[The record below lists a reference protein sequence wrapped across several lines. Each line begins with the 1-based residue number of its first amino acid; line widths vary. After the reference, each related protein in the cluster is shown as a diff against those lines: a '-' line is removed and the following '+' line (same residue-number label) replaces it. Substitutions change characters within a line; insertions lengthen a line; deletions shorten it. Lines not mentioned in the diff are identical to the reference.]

1 MEKRLENTYCVIMC
15 GGVGSRFW
23 PFSRQDRPK
32 QFIDFFGTG
41 RSLLQTTVDRALE
54 LVDADHVLLITNAAY
69 APVAA
74 EQLPM
79 IPAANIL
86 SEPAR
91 RNTAPCICWAAH
103 HIAARDPKAA
113 IVTMPSDHLILR
125 QQAFEKAIA
134 RGVDFVR
141 DTGALLTLGI
151 RPTGPNTGYG
161 YIQQGKPVEDWPGIL
176 KVKSFTEK
184 PDLQMAEF
192 FLRSGEFYWNAGI
205 FLWRA
210 DAILRAFAEHD
221 PETGAVFSEGDGVYG
236 TPGEMN
242 FIGHAYP
249 SAPSNSIDY
258 AIMEKA
264 DNVYVQTVDL
274 GWSDLGT
281 WRSLHEMSPRTREG
295 NVTQNCKVLTQDC
308 ANSVFAIAGDK
319 IVVAA
324 GLDGYIVADNGNALL
339 IYPIDQ
345 EQKVKQIVNE
355 VGLRFGEKYI

>member
-1 MEKRLENTYCVIMC
+1 MC

-41 RSLLQTTVDRALE
+41 QSLLQTTAERART
-54 LVDADHVLLITNAAY
+54 LVPADHILLMTNSAY
-69 APVAA
+69 APLVA
-74 EQLPM
+74 EQLPW
-79 IPAANIL
+79 IPAENIL

-91 RNTAPCICWAAH
+91 RNTAPCICWSAH
-103 HIAARDPKAA
+103 HIAARHPEAA

-125 QQAFEKAIA
+125 SQAFTEAIT
-134 RGVDFVR
+134 RGVEFVKE
-141 DTGALLTLGI
+141 TGSLLTLGI
-151 RPTGPNTGYG
+151 KPTGPNTGYG
-161 YIQQGKPVEDWPGIL
+161 YIQQGKPVEGFPGIL
-176 KVKSFTEK
+176 SVKSFTEK

-192 FLRSGEFYWNAGI
+192 FLRSGEFFWNSGI

-210 DAILRAFAEHD
+210 DAILNAFAELD
-221 PETGAVFSEGDGVYG
+221 PETEAVFAEGKGLYG
-236 TPGEMN
+236 TPAEMP
-242 FIGHAYP
+242 FINKAYP
-249 SAPSNSIDY
+249 SALCNSVDY

-264 DNVYVQTVDL
+264 PNVYVQTVDL

-281 WRSLHEMSPRTREG
+281 WRSLHDMSPRTREG
-295 NVTQNCKVLTQDC
+295 NVTQNCKALTQDC
-308 ANSVFAIAGDK
+308 KNSIFAINGDK

>member
-1 MEKRLENTYCVIMC
+1 MC

-32 QFIDFFGTG
+32 QFLDFFGTG
-41 RSLLQTTVDRALE
+41 KSLLQTTAERARALVPAE
-54 LVDADHVLLITNAAY
+54 RILLMTNAAY
-69 APVAA
+69 APLVA
-74 EQLPM
+74 EQLPW
-79 IPAANIL
+79 IPAGNIL

-91 RNTAPCICWAAH
+91 RNTAPCICWAAS
-103 HIAARDPKAA
+103 HIMALDPQAA

-125 QQAFEKAIA
+125 EQAFMDAVAEGI
-134 RGVDFVR
+134 RFVEE
-141 DTGALLTLGI
+141 TGALLTLGI
-151 RPTGPNTGYG
+151 KPTGPNTGYG
-161 YIQQGKPVEDWPGIL
+161 YIQQGAAEKQWAGIL

-184 PDLQMAEF
+184 PDLKLAEF
-192 FLRSGEFYWNAGI
+192 FVQSGEFFWNSGI

-210 DAILRAFAEHD
+210 DSILRAFATLD
-221 PETGAVFSEGDGVYG
+221 PETAAVFAEGEGLYG
-236 TPGEMN
+236 TPAEDA
-242 FIGHAYP
+242 FIARAYP
-249 SAPSNSIDY
+249 SAPSNSVDY

-264 DNVYVQTVDL
+264 PNVYVKTVDL

-281 WRSLHEMSPRTREG
+281 WRSLHDMSPRTREG
-295 NVTQNCKVLTQDC
+295 NVTQNCKVLAQDC
-308 ANSVFAIAGDK
+308 SGSVFAVQGDK

-355 VGLRFGEKYI
+355 VGLRFGEQYI

>member
-1 MEKRLENTYCVIMC
+1 MTSEHTYCVIMC

-41 RSLLQTTVDRALE
+41 MSLLQTTAERARALVPPE
-54 LVDADHVLLITNAAY
+54 RILLMTNAAY
-69 APVAA
+69 AHLVAQ
-74 EQLPM
+74 QLPW
-79 IPAANIL
+79 IPIQNIL

-103 HIAARDPKAA
+103 HIAAADPDAT

-125 QQAFEKAIA
+125 EKAFTDAVSEGI
-134 RGVDFVR
+134 DFVAQ
-141 DTGALLTLGI
+141 TGALLTLGI
-151 RPTGPNTGYG
+151 KPTGPNTGYG
-161 YIQQGKPVEDWPGIL
+161 YIQQGKPEQKWPGIL

-184 PDLQMAEF
+184 PDLKLAEF
-192 FLRSGEFYWNAGI
+192 FVQSGEFFWNAGI

-210 DAILRAFAEHD
+210 DAILHAFDQLD
-221 PETGAVFSEGDGVYG
+221 PETASVFNEGNPLYG
-236 TPGEMN
+236 TAAELE
-242 FIGHAYP
+242 FIARTYP
-249 SAPSNSIDY
+249 SAPSNSVDY

-264 DNVYVQTVDL
+264 PNVYVKTVDL

-281 WRSLHEMSPRTREG
+281 WRSLRDMSPRTRDG
-295 NVTQNCKVLTQDC
+295 NVTQNCKVLAQDC
-308 ANSVFAIAGDK
+308 SDSIFAVNGNK
-319 IVVAA
+319 IIVAS
-324 GLDGYIVADNGNALL
+324 GLDNYIVADNGNALL

-355 VGLRFGEKYI
+355 VGLRFGNEFI

>member
-1 MEKRLENTYCVIMC
+1 MKRIENTYCVIMC

-23 PFSRQDRPK
+23 PFSRQNRPK

-41 RSLLQTTVDRALE
+41 RSLLRTTVDRALS
-54 LVDADHVLLITNAAY
+54 LVDADHVLLMTNSAY
-69 APVAA
+69 APLVA

-79 IPAANIL
+79 IPASNIL

-103 HIAARDPKAA
+103 HIAALDPQAA

-125 QQAFEKAIA
+125 QQAFEEAITE
-134 RGVDFVR
+134 GVDFVR
-141 DTGALLTLGI
+141 TSGALLTLGI
-151 RPTGPNTGYG
+151 KPTGPNTGYG
-161 YIQQGKPVEDWPGIL
+161 YIQQGKPVHECSGIL

-184 PDLQMAEF
+184 PNLQMAEF
-192 FLRSGEFYWNAGI
+192 FLRSGEFFWNSGI
-205 FLWRA
+205 FLWCA
-210 DAILRAFAEHD
+210 DAILRAFEQYD
-221 PETGAVFSEGDGVYG
+221 PETGAVFNEGKGVYG
-236 TPGEMN
+236 TSEEMK
-242 FIGHAYP
+242 FIQDAYP
-249 SAPSNSIDY
+249 GAPSNSIDY

-264 DNVYVQTVDL
+264 DNVYVKTVDL

-281 WRSLHEMSPRTREG
+281 WRSLHDMSPRTREG
-295 NVTQNCKVLTQDC
+295 NVTQNCNVLTQNC

-355 VGLRFGEKYI
+355 VGMRFGEKYI

>member
-1 MEKRLENTYCVIMC
+1 MSLEHTYCVIMC

-23 PFSRQDRPK
+23 PFSRQDKPK

-41 RSLLQTTVDRALE
+41 KSLLQTTAERAKA
-54 LVDADHVLLITNAAY
+54 LVPPENILLMTNAAY
-69 APVAA
+69 ASLVA
-74 EQLPM
+74 EQLPW
-79 IPAANIL
+79 IPAGNIL

-103 HIAARDPKAA
+103 HIAAKDPRAA

-125 QQAFEKAIA
+125 EQAFFDAVAE
-134 RGVDFVR
+134 GVAFIK

-151 RPTGPNTGYG
+151 KPTGPNTGYG
-161 YIQQGKPVEDWPGIL
+161 YIQQGAPVEEWPGIL

-184 PDLQMAEF
+184 PDLQMASF
-192 FLRSGEFYWNAGI
+192 FVQSGEFFWNSGI

-210 DAILRAFAEHD
+210 DSILRAFATLD
-221 PETGAVFSEGDGVYG
+221 PETGAVFAEGENLYG
-236 TPGEMN
+236 TPGEME
-242 FIGHAYP
+242 FIRRAYP
-249 SAPSNSIDY
+249 SAPSNSVDY

-264 DNVYVQTVDL
+264 PNVYVKTVDL

-295 NVTQNCKVLTQDC
+295 NVTQNCNVLAQDC
-308 ANSVFAIAGDK
+308 KECVFAVQGDK
-319 IVVAA
+319 LVVAA
-324 GLDGYIVADNGNALL
+324 GLEGYIVADNDNALL

-355 VGLRFGEKYI
+355 VGMRFGEKYI

>member
-1 MEKRLENTYCVIMC
+1 MALDHTYCVIMC

-23 PFSRQDRPK
+23 PFSRQNRPK

-41 RSLLQTTVDRALE
+41 RSLLQTTAERART
-54 LVDADHVLLITNAAY
+54 LVPPPRILLMTNAAY
-69 APVAA
+69 APLVA
-74 EQLPM
+74 EQLPW
-79 IPAANIL
+79 IPAENIL

-91 RNTAPCICWAAH
+91 RNTAPCICWAAN
-103 HIAARDPKAA
+103 HIAAMDPGAT

-125 QQAFEKAIA
+125 ETAFMKAVEQ
-134 RGVDFVR
+134 GVDFVK

-151 RPTGPNTGYG
+151 KPSGPNTGYG
-161 YIQQGKPVEDWPGIL
+161 YIQQGNPVDGCDGIL

-184 PDLQMAEF
+184 PDLQLATF
-192 FLRSGEFYWNAGI
+192 FVSSGEFFWNSGI

-210 DAILRAFAEHD
+210 DAILRAFAELD
-221 PETGAVFSEGDGVYG
+221 PETAAIFAEGSGLYA
-236 TPGEMN
+236 TSAEMP
-242 FIGHAYP
+242 FIERAYP
-249 SAPSNSIDY
+249 SAPSNSVDY

-264 DNVYVQTVDL
+264 PNVYVKTVDL

-281 WRSLHEMSPRTREG
+281 WRSLHDMSPKTRDG
-295 NVTQNCKVLTQDC
+295 NVTQNCKIMPQDC
-308 ANSVFAIAGDK
+308 RNSVFAVKGDK

-355 VGLRFGEKYI
+355 VGLRFGEDYI